1 MSALQLRR
9 NEVLSAALAL
19 MPCCSC
25 YVAAISRGAK
35 HCAVEYKQ
43 GGRQGYT
50 RSLHSNRPKWGRAAL
65 LAYGLRPLQI
75 GGFMSAF
82 VVFFNGSE

>member
-43 GGRQGYT
+43 GYT
-50 RSLHSNRPKWGRAAL
+50 RSLPSNRPKWGRAAL